1 MPIHGRSQSHRF
13 GKIGSAPGTP
23 DRYHSQTKKAI
34 QETPVRMRRAI
45 EALELQ
51 EKARLASFKTVTIKN
66 EPAIIRNEPTKS
78 RLAKD
83 RYDARVRKEGVC
95 WSRPKCFG
103 IATMMIRIAIPHRGA
118 LTIIISESF
127 NHRNMGCSRT

>member
-1 MPIHGRSQSHRF
+1 MRTHRRMPIHGRSQSHRL

-23 DRYHSQTKKAI
+23 ERYHSQTKKAI
-34 QETPVRMRRAI
+34 QETPVRTRRAI
-45 EALELQ
+45 EALESQ

-66 EPAIIRNEPTKS
+66 EPAIIRNDPTIS
-78 RLAKD
+78 RLAND

-103 IATMMIRIAIPHRGA
+103 IANMIIRIAIAHKGA
-118 LTIIISESF
+118 LISIV
-127 NHRNMGCSRT
+127 SR